1 MISLATPTGKLVRYL
16 ATHWPQLLAESLT
29 TLLTFLLFY
38 LVWMRYTRPT
48 PRIVEIEEST
58 IDGDYEYHVLVKN
71 RGEEAAEDSKA
82 TLFLAGENTDA
93 GTYHVIYQRLGWIPN
108 GYGAWFL
115 SEEVEDVTAVPGR
128 TTRRLRLGSAD
139 DAESTFAVEKW
150 PGEESVHLVYRAD
163 AVEGIRRQITDDES
177 FVSLDLPG
185 FEGAIER
192 QEDEMEVSYDD
203 LAAVEWDTAVVE
215 MLSTNSSTVRRRLEI
230 DADGDDRPTVEL
242 RARRRDR
249 LRRELNR
256 LQVALGR

>member
-1 MISLATPTGKLVRYL
+1 MLLATPTAELTRYL
-16 ATHWPQLLAESLT
+16 AAHWPRLLVNSLT

-48 PRIVEIEEST
+48 PRIVEVEESAM
-58 IDGDYEYHVLVKN
+58 GDDHEYHVLVKN
-71 RGEEAAEDSKA
+71 RGEESAEESKA
-82 TLFLAGENTDA
+82 TLFLAGENTDD
-93 GTYHVIYQRLGWIPN
+93 GTYHVVYQRLGWLPN

-115 SEEVEDVTAVPGR
+115 SEEIENVTAVPGR

-139 DAESTFAVEKW
+139 DAESTFAVERW
-150 PGEESVHLVYRAD
+150 PGEESLHLVYRAD
-163 AVEGIRRQITDDES
+163 AVEGVRRQITDDES

-192 QEDEMEVSYDD
+192 QEEELELPYDE

-215 MLSTNSSTVRRRLEI
+215 MVSATSSTVRRRLEI
-230 DADGDDRPTVEL
+230 DADGDGRPTVEL

-249 LRRELNR
+249 LRRTLDR
-256 LQVALGR
+256 VRVAIGR